1 MYIHVL
7 IHVCIRT
14 QVLMKPARLSSKPV
28 FDFARLFALL
38 SIAASVASLP
48 QRPHTHTYIYVY
60 LWRYR
65 YVHILCMYVCMCV
78 CIGRGLRQR
87 LRAYIY
93 IYIYIYTQYNIYIY
107 LYIYIYVY
115 GHCQLIMYIFMNS
128 LFNKLIM

>member
-1 MYIHVL
+1 MYIHVF

-87 LRAYIY
+87 VCAYIY
-93 IYIYIYTQYNIYIY
+93 IYIYTYTYTHNNLPLRAKRGEKI
-107 LYIYIYVY
+107 LYIITR
-115 GHCQLIMYIFMNS
+115 GRNIILGR
-128 LFNKLIM
+128 